1 MALDLGRG
9 RRKEMNYME
18 NYLTEEE
25 KAFMVR
31 RFRDAVFTLVI

>member
-1 MALDLGRG
+1 
-9 RRKEMNYME
+9 MNYRG